1 MKIRNK
7 FEMLA
12 ISLAVSTALGS
23 NFAIAQ
29 EAQEAQEQQA
39 SDDISNVEVIQVR
52 GIRSSLKES
61 MELKKD
67 SASIQD
73 SIVAEDI
80 GKFPDQNVAESL
92 QRISGVMIS
101 RTNGEG
107 TAITVRGL
115 GPKFNAV
122 KLNNRTLATSER
134 GREFDFQVLPSELIS
149 GADVIKA
156 SRANIAEG
164 GIGSYVTV
172 NTARPLTS
180 PGEHIAGSLNFKYN
194 DLAEKF
200 TPKVS
205 GIYSNTYQDNSVGF
219 LIGFS
224 HIKTE
229 NRIDAHETA
238 FWDNVQ
244 ADDVQR
250 APGPIVNES
259 GNAVTSGT
267 LWYPGR
273 AQYMSDSEDRSRTSA
288 NVTLQYAPTEDLTH
302 TLDVFYTDF
311 DRDAFSNGMQA
322 PLHRDGFEDVVV
334 SENSTILA
342 ARKNADPLDGLFQ
355 TRAEASKT
363 YAVGYNLFAYSGD
376 WTYEADVSYSKA
388 ESEPR
393 LEQYV
398 PNIINASGLIDS
410 DYIAFD
416 SRGVDVI
423 NIDSS
428 IKWDDPAGV
437 KAHWNRLSRDELE
450 DKVMEAKF
458 NASYELNSGMMHSVD
473 MGVSYTDRKKSLD
486 QYNSDNSQCGSAA
499 VNTCGAL
506 IDMDDSLFSI
516 NSDGN
521 FLSDVSGDFPRNFIN
536 INNLADYTAAMRS
549 ITQDNAWGTNE
560 LVANASVEN
569 TEEILALYT
578 QLNLEGEYDSF
589 SWKGNV
595 GVRYV
600 DSQNKSE
607 GYAIQVLDIR
617 MDEVGRDDG
626 EKIIVTTSDPVYTDA
641 ETSSSE
647 FLPSANINLD
657 FANGFYIKGSAAKVM
672 TRAALEDIGVNMSV
686 SGVRLTEYSRNQ
698 GNPFLEPYLA
708 TQFDLAFEYYQDNGN
723 SYSLNLFTKDFS
735 SWISTQTFVQDS
747 GFDVDRDFDGTDDWD
762 VRETV
767 TQKSN
772 RSGVKLN
779 GVELAAL
786 YYFDYLP
793 GWLDGFGVQA
803 NYTYT
808 DSSDSDA
815 DVFEQEG
822 VVSPGSGVEGFSP
835 NAYNIIA
842 FYDKDG
848 FQARLA
854 YNWRESFLIQR
865 QSEVGGGLPNHA
877 DDYGQFDFSTSWDI
891 DDHFT
896 VNAEVI
902 NLTDENILEFADVRE
917 RVTKVQYSGRRFQ
930 IGVSAKF

>member
-1 MKIRNK
+1 MKIIRK
-7 FEMLA
+7 FKLL
-12 ISLAVSTALGS
+12 SLSVAVTTALGA
-23 NFAIAQ
+23 NVAV
-29 EAQEAQEQQA
+29 AQEQQDGA
-39 SDDISNVEVIQVR
+39 DDSYVDVIQVR
-52 GIRSSLKES
+52 GIRSSLNES
-61 MELKKD
+61 MELKKN

-156 SRANIAEG
+156 SRANNAEG
-164 GIGSYVTV
+164 GIGSYVTI
-172 NTARPLTS
+172 NTARPLSS

-200 TPKVS
+200 TPKLS
-205 GIYSNTYQDNSVGF
+205 GIYSNTFNDNSVGV
-219 LIGFS
+219 LLGFS
-224 HIKTE
+224 HTKTE

-244 ADDVQR
+244 ADDTQR
-250 APGPIVNES
+250 APGPIVDES
-259 GNAVTSGT
+259 GNAVSSGT

-273 AQYMSDSEDRSRTSA
+273 AQFMTDNEDRTRTSA
-288 NVTLQYAPTEDLTH
+288 NLTLQYAPTLDVTH
-302 TLDVFYTDF
+302 TVDVFYTDF
-311 DRDAFSNGMQA
+311 ERDAFSNGMQA
-322 PLHRDGFEDVVV
+322 PLHRDGFENVVV
-334 SENSTILA
+334 SENNTILA
-342 ARKNADPLDGLFQ
+342 ARKSADPLDGLFQ
-355 TRAEASKT
+355 TRAESSNTFAI
-363 YAVGYNLFAYSGD
+363 GYNAFIYD
-376 WTYEADVSYSKA
+376 DKWTYEVDVAYSKA

-398 PNIINASGLIDS
+398 PNIINQQGLVDS

-416 SRGVDVI
+416 SRGSDVI

-428 IKWDDPAGV
+428 IAWNDPAGI

-450 DKVMEAKF
+450 DEVLEAKF
-458 NASYELNSGMMHSVD
+458 NGSYELDSGMMRSID
-473 MGVSYTDRKKSLD
+473 FGLSYTDRTKSL
-486 QYNSDNSQCGSAA
+486 QQFNSDNSQCGSAE
-499 VNTCGAL
+499 VNTCGTL
-506 IDMDDSLFSI
+506 IDLDDSLFSVNS
-516 NSDGN
+516 NSD
-521 FLSDVSGDFPRNFIN
+521 FLSEVSGNFPRNFIF
-536 INNLADYTAAMRS
+536 INSVADYSAAMRS
-549 ITQDNAWGTNE
+549 ISQDNAWGVNE
-560 LVANASVEN
+560 LVPNASVEN
-569 TEEILALYT
+569 SEQILALYS
-578 QLNLEGEYDSF
+578 QLNLEGETNAF
-589 SWKGNV
+589 TWTGNV

-600 DSQNKSE
+600 DTQNTSE
-607 GYAIQVLDIR
+607 GFAIQVLDIQ
-617 MDEVGRDDG
+617 MDEVVQDDG
-626 EKIIVTTSDPVYTDA
+626 ELILISTSEPTFTDA
-641 ETSSSE
+641 DTSYQE
-647 FLPSANINLD
+647 ILPSANLNLN
-657 FANGFYIKGSAAKVM
+657 FNNGFLIKGSAAKVL
-672 TRAALEDIGVNMSV
+672 TRPALEDVGVNMSV
-686 SGVRLTEYSRNQ
+686 SGVRLTEYSRSQ
-698 GNPFLEPYLA
+698 GNPYLDPYLA
-708 TQFDLAFEYYQDNGN
+708 TQFDLALEYYQDNGN
-723 SYSLNLFTKDFS
+723 AYSLNFFTKDFS

-786 YYFDYLP
+786 HYFDYLP
-793 GWLDGFGVQA
+793 SWLSGFGIQA

-815 DVFEQEG
+815 DIFEQAG
-822 VVSPGSGVEGFSP
+822 VLSPGSGVEGFSQ

-842 FYDKDG
+842 FYDREG

-854 YNWRESFLIQR
+854 YNWREAFLMQR
-865 QSEVGGGLPNHA
+865 QSEVGGGLPKHA
-877 DDYGQFDFSTSWDI
+877 DDYGQIDFSTSYDI
-891 DDHFT
+891 NDNFT
-896 VNAEVI
+896 LNAEVI
-902 NLTDENILEFADVRE
+902 NLTNENILEYADVRE
-917 RVTKVQYSGRRFQ
+917 RVTKLQYAGRRFQ
-930 IGVSAKF
+930 VGVSAKF